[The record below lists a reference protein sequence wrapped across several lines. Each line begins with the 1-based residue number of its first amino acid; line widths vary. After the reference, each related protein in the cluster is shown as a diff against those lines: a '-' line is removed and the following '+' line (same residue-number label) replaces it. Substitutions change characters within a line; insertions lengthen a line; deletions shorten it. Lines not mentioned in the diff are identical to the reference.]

1 MDIINY
7 QEIKKVKSIVG
18 DVSQLNTQNKSDLV
32 SAINEVNSRLITETL
47 HEFSTDILE
56 VNTNEI
62 RAFYLPFIKAG
73 YIKGV
78 RVTGNANTGYFSL
91 KLLTKED
98 GYYIYDSGI
107 VENLLWDI
115 MEDNPFIDETGENKI
130 FVILENKGAK
140 SDFKLQIYVKEVK

>member
-7 QEIKKVKSIVG
+7 QEIKKVKSVIG
-18 DVSQLNTQNKSDLV
+18 DVSQLTTQSKKDLV
-32 SAINEVNSRLITETL
+32 SAINEINSKLIADTL
-47 HEFSTDILE
+47 YEFSADILG
-56 VNTNEI
+56 VDTNEK
-62 RAFYLPFIKAG
+62 RAFYLPFVDRG

-78 RVTGNANTGYFSL
+78 RVTGNENTGYFSL
-91 KLLTKED
+91 KLLTREN

-130 FVILENKGAK
+130 YVILENKGVK
-140 SDFKLQIYVKEVK
+140 SDFKLQIYVKVR

>member
-47 HEFSTDILE
+47 HEFSTDILG
-56 VNTNEI
+56 VNTNET
-62 RAFYLPFIKAG
+62 RAFYLPFLKAG

-78 RVTGNANTGYFSL
+78 RVTGNANTGYFLL

-98 GYYIYDSGI
+98 GYYIYDSGL

>member
-7 QEIKKVKSIVG
+7 QEIKRIKSVVG
-18 DVSQLNTQNKSDLV
+18 YISQLNTQNKSDLV
-32 SAINEVNSRLITETL
+32 SAINEVNSRLIADSL
-47 HEFSTDILE
+47 HEFSTDILGVTPGE
-56 VNTNEI
+56 K
-62 RAFYLPFIKAG
+62 RSFYLPFLKAG

-78 RVTGNANTGYFSL
+78 RATGNSNTGYFSV
-91 KLLTKED
+91 KLLTKEN
-98 GYYIYDSGI
+98 GYYVYDSGI

-130 FVILENKGAK
+130 FVILENKGVT